1 MNTYV
6 IGDVHGHYDTL
17 MQLVAKLPCDAKL
30 VFVGDIID
38 RGKKSAEVVRF
49 VREGG
54 HLCVMGNHEELMI
67 KDAPYVL
74 NAYDKDRTLDLYSTW
89 FSNGGTW
96 TLTSYNI
103 IKLLDGRPHK
113 VEKHKEALAQIR
125 SDLKWMEELPLY
137 IELDIKHTSNK
148 PVVVTHACVGNV
160 WHFHD
165 DPENLQTFKEHA
177 LWNRKHP
184 PKEMP
189 IFNIYG
195 HTPVEFGVEIEDDYV
210 NVDTGC
216 YLNTYGYS
224 VLSAY
229 CVETGE
235 VVNVNRR
242 VEELKKVDNNA
253 GT

>member
-103 IKLLDGRPHK
+103 IKLLDGRPH
-113 VEKHKEALAQIR
+113 
-125 SDLKWMEELPLY
+125 
-137 IELDIKHTSNK
+137 
-148 PVVVTHACVGNV
+148 
-160 WHFHD
+160 
-165 DPENLQTFKEHA
+165 
-177 LWNRKHP
+177 RKRCQ
-184 PKEMP
+184 
-189 IFNIYG
+189 
-195 HTPVEFGVEIEDDYV
+195 V
-210 NVDTGC
+210 NVI
-216 YLNTYGYS
+216 
-224 VLSAY
+224 VLAVSLY
-229 CVETGE
+229 TPI
-235 VVNVNRR
+235 NR
-242 VEELKKVDNNA
+242 
-253 GT
+253 